1 MARLPPVL
9 GRFAKAKMAI
19 SWSKWTLDRSLR
31 GEDADVRRPLPIH
44 VCGLLCISGRMV

>member
-19 SWSKWTLDRSLR
+19 SWSKWFQTRPYGMSQNS
-31 GEDADVRRPLPIH
+31 DVWEMARLNCRP
-44 VCGLLCISGRMV
+44 